1 VILGR
6 YTPEEIQVI
15 EDREA
20 SRGSGGRRRDAG
32 EDRRRRVAKSRGD
45 DVEDTEVEDAE
56 VEDTAEDTDAADTE
70 VEDTAEDTDVQD
82 TEVDEV
88 DDTDVEDTEDTAPET
103 AAGPTVD
110 ELVADNT
117 KDELL
122 ALADEAGVQ
131 VAKSANKATIAEA
144 IVAGSEGTDEGDA

>member
-1 VILGR
+1 
-6 YTPEEIQVI
+6 
-15 EDREA
+15 
-20 SRGSGGRRRDAG
+20 
-32 EDRRRRVAKSRGD
+32 VAD
-45 DVEDTEVEDAE
+45 DEVEDAAE
-56 VEDTAEDTDAADTE
+56 EAAPDT
-70 VEDTAEDTDVQD
+70 
-82 TEVDEV
+82 
-88 DDTDVEDTEDTAPET
+88 
-103 AAGPTVD
+103 AGPTVD